1 MRSASRG
8 SQAERC
14 KGSQVGVGELMG
26 NRSRLQEVEV
36 LLDRPAEAGAD
47 KRCWSVVAMQVVEWV
62 QLIERQPSLEFGLGQ
77 IVDLPERLAE
87 REA

>member
-8 SQAERC
+8 FQAECC

-26 NRSRLQEVEV
+26 NRRRLQEVEV
-36 LLDRPAEAGAD
+36 LLDRPAKTGAD
-47 KRCWSVVAMQVVEWV
+47 KRCWSVVAMQIVKRV
-62 QLIERQPSLEFGLGQ
+62 QLIERQPSLKFRLGQ